1 MKRLSDDDCQK
12 EIQEMRRLYLE
23 NDEHHDLDTNL
34 SVKAS
39 FFDRFRSLENKK
51 ERLRRQLAEL
61 EVKRCRAT
69 LDKKSAQK
77 VDEKLAIKK
86 ALFKK
91 LLDEK

>member
-1 MKRLSDDDCQK
+1 MKSLSDDECQQK
-12 EIQEMRRLYLE
+12 IQEMRKQYLE
-23 NDEHHDLDTNL
+23 NESHHNLDTNL

-39 FFDRFRSLENKK
+39 FFDRFRSLENQK
-51 ERLRRQLAEL
+51 ERLRRQVAEL